1 MSMDINEYRRT
12 NRKQSENTGLGTL
25 IDLITMAFQESL

>member
-12 NRKQSENTGLGTL
+12 NRKQSENTRLETL